1 MNRERHFPES
11 FTQTTL
17 KQDSSIA
24 RPKEFSRLSSLEETL
39 KRKYEDLIN
48 MLPPEPHPDAFTR
61 IGTPESRTRDQH
73 HQDAQTVRFGLEKK
87 ETPELAFGDLLEA
100 FMQVELSRQNWFG
113 ARFVRVSKF
122 DDYDNGIDGVLEW
135 SGDHPETSF
144 RLALDFTVAAN
155 DDVLKKKLGKL
166 QRGNRVRYFQSSVKD
181 ARGRTYET
189 SLSNL
194 PMVILGVD
202 RATLRKIL
210 EETNTDREK
219 LAEHPI
225 RALLVEQAAIQTGLQ
240 VRELCARLVGNTIGR
255 DEKISER
262 IRTAVQMYREGI
274 KSDREFTKKI
284 DVVADLFS
292 GIPKEELTQAF
303 QDKDQAD
310 RLFQILHVYKKI
322 EEARTQIKDELTS
335 ATQWVGDS
343 RTHRRLAAGSPA
355 LSFSSSLFIR
365 QFFCFFFSQNS
376 LQSFLFRNSC
386 RLFKG
391 FYRCLNFC

>member
-1 MNRERHFPES
+1 
-11 FTQTTL
+11 
-17 KQDSSIA
+17 
-24 RPKEFSRLSSLEETL
+24 
-39 KRKYEDLIN
+39 
-48 MLPPEPHPDAFTR
+48 
-61 IGTPESRTRDQH
+61 
-73 HQDAQTVRFGLEKK
+73 
-87 ETPELAFGDLLEA
+87 
-100 FMQVELSRQNWFG
+100 
-113 ARFVRVSKF
+113 
-122 DDYDNGIDGVLEW
+122 
-135 SGDHPETSF
+135 
-144 RLALDFTVAAN
+144 
-155 DDVLKKKLGKL
+155 
-166 QRGNRVRYFQSSVKD
+166 
-181 ARGRTYET
+181 
-189 SLSNL
+189 
-194 PMVILGVD
+194 MVILGVD